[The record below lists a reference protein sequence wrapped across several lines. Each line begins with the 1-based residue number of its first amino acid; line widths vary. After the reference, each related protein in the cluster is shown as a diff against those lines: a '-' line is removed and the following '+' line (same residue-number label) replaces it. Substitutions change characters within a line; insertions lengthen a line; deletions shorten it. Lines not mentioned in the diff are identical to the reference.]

1 MISPD
6 AVAKAVLDL
15 AEPAGPK
22 NVTARA
28 LAGELNVSVGALY
41 NYAGSMQ
48 QALDSAEVVIL
59 ERLAASLNE
68 KSDHPLMSW
77 IAENRGH
84 AELLFD
90 LDRKHR
96 DLPPEVREPLADHF
110 PIDVTHPLAA
120 ETLRNFIGMLLTDPA
135 GDALLESVDDWLEG
149 VIGAFGRAMDRH
161 EAGERIAKPM
171 NGTALIEEVHKI
183 IDADAD
189 DPVRASVRHATVDL
203 LSAGE
208 ARGWNFRALSA
219 DTGLPLARLHM
230 FGTRHA
236 HLTQVGIDLAK
247 AGMAQSSG
255 TLIERA
261 VGLPAA
267 LAAAPPSLVEGL
279 IEVFDITNLNEI
291 NDRVGVA
298 GEILEQFE
306 AAGKPVDLPRGLIT
320 VGAVAMFLAGFN
332 RRDTDPAAYE
342 AAPNVAALFML
353 EALPDA

>member
-77 IAENRGH
+77 IAANRGH

-96 DLPPEVREPLADHF
+96 DLPPEVREPLASHL
-110 PIDVTHPLAA
+110 PIDVTLPLAA

-135 GDALLESVDDWLEG
+135 GDVLLESVDDWLDQ
-149 VIGAFGRAMDRH
+149 VITAFGRAIERH
-161 EAGERIAKPM
+161 TAGERIVTEID
-171 NGTALIEEVHKI
+171 GTALMEAVHGV

-189 DPVRASVRHATVDL
+189 DPVRGNVRHATVDL
-203 LSAGE
+203 LSSDV

-236 HLTQVGIDLAK
+236 HLTQVAVDVLT
-247 AGMAQSSG
+247 AGLSMSSG
-255 TLIERA
+255 SKAERA
-261 VGLPAA
+261 MSLPAV
-267 LAAAPPSLVEGL
+267 LAAVPPSLLEGL
-279 IEVFDITNLNEI
+279 IEIFDITNLNEI
-291 NDRVGVA
+291 TDRVGIA
-298 GEILEQFE
+298 DEILEEQ
-306 AAGKPVDLPRGLIT
+306 AASREPGDLPRGLLT
-320 VGAVAMFLAGFN
+320 VGAVSLFLAGFN
-332 RRDTDPAAYE
+332 RRETDPESFE
-342 AAPNVAALFML
+342 AAPNVAALFMQEVL
-353 EALPDA
+353 SNT